1 MARLGRFLALQAA
14 LAVSLLIALL
24 EVDTLNTSG
33 EWKIAGNW
41 SGGKPTSA
49 SEVLVPAGKVLKIA
63 TEATARAMIV
73 EGTVEGTATFSRAAT
88 AESTEAAFKGVA
100 LKIVS
105 TATVSSWTG
114 PLSFAQTGTVK
125 TLGIW
130 SGGKALQN
138 ANSGAVAAVTLGRG
152 TWQLEEPLTL
162 LTTADLLVLGEGAL
176 LLNSQNLSVGRLES
190 ESASTVTAGTSTIK
204 ITGVG
209 REAKPM
215 FAAASGFSAASA
227 TLEVTD
233 TSETEKRFNAA
244 NLSYGTITFA
254 GPNIV
259 LNEGA
264 TIGTANVNNKGAAA
278 TKGLRIKQGTTV
290 SVTTI
295 TFNGTGTERS
305 RLESSEAGKPATLKI
320 PSSKEVGGAVAVK
333 DITVTGGTLTLTDPN
348 AKDEGGNTG
357 IVFAPPSTGSPL
369 GMIV

>member
-63 TEATARAMIV
+63 TEASARAMIV
-73 EGTVEGTATFSRAAT
+73 EGTVEGTAIFSRAAA

-114 PLSFAQTGTVK
+114 SLSFAQTGTIK

-130 SGGKALQN
+130 SGGKTLQS
-138 ANSGAVAAVTLGRG
+138 ANGVQAAVTLGRG
-152 TWQLEEPLTL
+152 SWQLEEPLTL
-162 LTTADLLVLGEGAL
+162 LAAAELTVQPEATF
-176 LLNSQNLSVGRLES
+176 LLNSQNLSVGRLEVQAS
-190 ESASTVTAGTSTIK
+190 STVTAGATTIK
-204 ITGVG
+204 LTGVTA
-209 REAKPM
+209 EAKPVLG
-215 FAAASGFSAASA
+215 AAAGLSAASA
-227 TLEVTD
+227 TIEVTD
-233 TSETEKRFNAA
+233 TSETEKRLNAG

-333 DITVTGGTLTLTDPN
+333 DIAVTGGTLTLTDPN

-357 IVFAPPSTGSPL
+357 IVFAGAAVPTTL